1 VKEGQTV
8 QNGAAVDAAVVV
20 DDGGLGALAAEDG
33 VGVTGDATVA
43 HADGAEEVVAGFV
56 DAAGVASGPVAGL
69 DAGAEF
75 DIAAQRELDRLGTES

>member
-1 VKEGQTV
+1 
-8 QNGAAVDAAVVV
+8 
-20 DDGGLGALAAEDG
+20 
-33 VGVTGDATVA
+33 VA